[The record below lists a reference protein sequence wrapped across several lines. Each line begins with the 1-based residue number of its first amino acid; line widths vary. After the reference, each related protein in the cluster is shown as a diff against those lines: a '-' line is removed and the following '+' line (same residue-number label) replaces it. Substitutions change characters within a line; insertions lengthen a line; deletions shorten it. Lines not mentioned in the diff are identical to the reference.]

1 MDTLTR
7 FRQAPISVDEIK
19 LNFFA
24 PVKKVTNKD
33 RYKFKT
39 KIYETDNFEIYIKGV
54 RLTQIHRDILDIILF
69 FGDTT
74 LENKIKENVPIR
86 TFTLYKVLKMLEHKN
101 PTKNVK
107 WLKNK
112 IDDLTNATITIKE
125 KNIGDELSFHIIR
138 VAKYSKKLG
147 SYFLVIEDL
156 YLSFFE
162 NKISIN
168 YKELLPKILK
178 LKHAITK
185 MTIRY
190 LLTHSSGIKI
200 NIDKLLEKIG
210 VIGRTRN
217 FEIQRGKLLE
227 ELEEIGK
234 DFNISLKKMSNDNR
248 RKNDYTIIYNKH
260 KDVKIYFPKTNTER
274 L

>member
-1 MDTLTR
+1 
-7 FRQAPISVDEIK
+7 
-19 LNFFA
+19 
-24 PVKKVTNKD
+24 
-33 RYKFKT
+33 
-39 KIYETDNFEIYIKGV
+39 
-54 RLTQIHRDILDIILF
+54 
-69 FGDTT
+69 
-74 LENKIKENVPIR
+74 
-86 TFTLYKVLKMLEHKN
+86 MLEHKN